1 MQGWSS
7 ARGHAWVH
15 GCMGAWMGAWMD
27 AWMGSWMDAWM
38 DGWMEGRLEGIRA
51 GQERS
56 MTPSYPTQG
65 KESSS
70 LPHEAPHGLS

>member
-15 GCMGAWMGAWMD
+15 GCMDGCMD